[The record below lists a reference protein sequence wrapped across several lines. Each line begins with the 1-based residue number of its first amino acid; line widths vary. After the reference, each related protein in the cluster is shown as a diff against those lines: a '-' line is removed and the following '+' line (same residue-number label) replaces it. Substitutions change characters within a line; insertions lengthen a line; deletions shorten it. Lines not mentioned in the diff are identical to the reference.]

1 MNLNDL
7 KPLKGNVYIE
17 TYGCQMNV
25 GDSEIVASILKK
37 DRWQIVDSLA
47 LADVALVNTCAIRQ
61 GAEEKIFGRLKE
73 WRAAKRTNKHLLVG
87 VIGCMAERLKET
99 LFENNMADIVAGPDT
114 YRAMPQLIERAAAG
128 EKAINTLLS
137 TQETYAEIEPVRLS
151 SNGVSAFVSIMRGCN
166 NFCAYCVVPYTR
178 GRERSRSVST
188 IVAEVRA
195 LLAQN
200 YHQVTLLG
208 QNVNSYNDQGV
219 DFADLLTAVSEI
231 SPQLRVRF
239 STSHPKDFSD
249 RVIQTMRTHPNI
261 GRSIHLPAQSGSDAM
276 LEKMKRRY
284 THQWYMDRIEA
295 IKRNLP
301 DCTITTD
308 LIAGFSGETIEDH
321 LQTLS
326 LMRQVGYSYAYM
338 FAYSQRP
345 GTFAAAN
352 LADDV
357 EQKEKIRRLSEI
369 IELQNSLSLQNNE
382 NDVGRIFEVLIEGHS
397 KRSEQQMFGHT
408 SQNKIAVF
416 DSVPGLAIGDFVKVK
431 VLSVSSAT
439 LHAVIV
445 M

>member
-1 MNLNDL
+1 
-7 KPLKGNVYIE
+7 
-17 TYGCQMNV
+17 
-25 GDSEIVASILKK
+25 
-37 DRWQIVDSLA
+37 
-47 LADVALVNTCAIRQ
+47 
-61 GAEEKIFGRLKE
+61 
-73 WRAAKRTNKHLLVG
+73 
-87 VIGCMAERLKET
+87 
-99 LFENNMADIVAGPDT
+99 
-114 YRAMPQLIERAAAG
+114 
-128 EKAINTLLS
+128 
-137 TQETYAEIEPVRLS
+137 
-151 SNGVSAFVSIMRGCN
+151 
-166 NFCAYCVVPYTR
+166 
-178 GRERSRSVST
+178 
-188 IVAEVRA
+188 
-195 LLAQN
+195 
-200 YHQVTLLG
+200 
-208 QNVNSYNDQGV
+208 
-219 DFADLLTAVSEI
+219 
-231 SPQLRVRF
+231 
-239 STSHPKDFSD
+239 
-249 RVIQTMRTHPNI
+249 
-261 GRSIHLPAQSGSDAM
+261 
-276 LEKMKRRY
+276 
-284 THQWYMDRIEA
+284 DRIEA